1 LDSLLACQAPR
12 GDKARFAN
20 GIPPTEKIYLG
31 KTIWK
36 MNWDFFIGYW
46 IGVAVSATIFA
57 ALRSA
62 DNHRHDDDDDDYHY
76 EYFDDNHI
84 KPV

>member
-1 LDSLLACQAPR
+1 
-12 GDKARFAN
+12 
-20 GIPPTEKIYLG
+20 
-31 KTIWK
+31 

-46 IGVAVSATIFA
+46 IGCAVSATIFA
-57 ALRSA
+57 ALRSG
-62 DNHRHDDDDDDYHY
+62 DKHRHDDDDDYHY